1 MPDILR
7 EQDFYAIQ
15 HLVTAVSSFS
25 LKHTRVPI
33 LASFGMWNV
42 WSKELF
48 GEDKLCCHDPLYRAY
63 ERHFRM
69 MIFQHDIGDDFIFD
83 P

>member
-1 MPDILR
+1 
-7 EQDFYAIQ
+7 
-15 HLVTAVSSFS
+15 
-25 LKHTRVPI
+25 
-33 LASFGMWNV
+33 MWNV